1 MYILQDTK
9 LPPFLPFPKFLLST
23 KLTSTSQLAYT
34 LLLNRVTLSQANG
47 WHDGQGHIFVV
58 FPVEK
63 MAKALGK
70 GLTSVK
76 AALAELEEHGLIQRQ
91 RAGPG
96 QPNRIYVLLPDSR
109 ESDHP
114 VAGNP
119 AARGPAIRPSDG
131 QISGCQMAG
140 NPATNN
146 LRDNHLRH
154 NHLSGVTA
162 SRRPYG
168 QYQNVFLTDGDV
180 KQLEADFPDVWRDY
194 IERLSN
200 YMKSTGK
207 RYQDHAATIQLWIRK
222 DKMKGGIDH
231 ARGTDRHPD
240 AAVGQGASARPD
252 WNIRSVDLDG

>member
-146 LRDNHLRH
+146 LIDNNLNH
-154 NHLSGVTA
+154 NNLSGTTDE
-162 SRRPYG
+162 RRAYG
-168 QYQNVFLTDGDV
+168 QYQNVLLTSNDV
-180 KQLEADFPDVWRDY
+180 ERLEADFSDTWKEYV
-194 IERLSN
+194 ERLSI

-207 RYQDHAATIQLWIRK
+207 RYRDHAATIRLWIQKNKVKEGR
-222 DKMKGGIDH
+222 DH
-231 ARGTDRHPD
+231 AGRTDQCPD
-240 AAVGQGASARPD
+240 AAVGQGASARAE
-252 WNIRSVDLDG
+252 WNIRSVDLDV